1 MPIDAYLSIK
11 ILHKKQESPP
21 FESINFRENV
31 FRIFII
37 FVATVPMGEAS
48 IVGRTSR
55 EQPLS
60 YVELLSE
67 HGWIGYSDD
76 DLAISDGI
84 GTLRIVSL
92 SCCHYLDNHHLIYCR
107 ALEALLVT
115 NEHGLAI
122 ATRMEGV
129 MTCTTENFRIY
140 H

>member
-1 MPIDAYLSIK
+1 MPIDTCISIR
-11 ILHKKQESPP
+11 IVHEKQESPA
-21 FESINFRENV
+21 FEGMNFRENV
-31 FRIFII
+31 FWI
-37 FVATVPMGEAS
+37 FVIFMASMPLGEAS
-48 IVGRTSR
+48 RVGRTSR

-67 HGWIGYSDD
+67 HGRIGYSDD

-92 SCCHYLDNHHLIYCR
+92 SCCHYLDNRHLIYCR
-107 ALEALLVT
+107 DLEALLVT
-115 NEHGLAI
+115 NEHGLEM

-129 MTCTTENFRIY
+129 MTCATENFRIY